1 MTLYTT
7 HQAKTHLS
15 RLLDEAESGGEVVIA
30 KGKRPVVRLVPHSV
44 KSKRPRPTV
53 GESTSKAVKIVETRE
68 VQGKVGDT
76 IVYF

>member
-15 RLLDEAESGGEVVIA
+15 RLLEEAETGGEVVIA
-30 KGKRPVVRLVPHSV
+30 KGKRPVARLIPHSEKA
-44 KSKRPRPTV
+44 KSPRPTV
-53 GESTSKAVKIVETRE
+53 GESTSKAVKVVETRE